1 MCMVLE
7 WSVFEEQ
14 VAESFCG
21 SHVELCV
28 LPGANE
34 RERELPIS
42 EVLRPAVARLLPH
55 DAQ

>member
-1 MCMVLE
+1 MVLE

-34 RERELPIS
+34 REREREHLHVEPAP
-42 EVLRPAVARLLPH
+42 LRRR
-55 DAQ
+55 